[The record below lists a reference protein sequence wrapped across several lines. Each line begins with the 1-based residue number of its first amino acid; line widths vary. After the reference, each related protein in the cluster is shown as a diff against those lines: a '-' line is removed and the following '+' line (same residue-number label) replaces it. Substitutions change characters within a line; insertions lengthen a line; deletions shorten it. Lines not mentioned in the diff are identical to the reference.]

1 MRLSCFG
8 LVRVNVFF
16 RQIMTCGKVNVSVTL
31 EVMETFFVYGFVYK
45 VIDVFLL
52 LLIHDLFI
60 GLWLFSMPLSKN
72 KLDGWKLKTKFDIQY
87 SMSVVHYVENVFYLC
102 GCWETSITY

>member
-52 LLIHDLFI
+52 L
-60 GLWLFSMPLSKN
+60 
-72 KLDGWKLKTKFDIQY
+72 
-87 SMSVVHYVENVFYLC
+87 
-102 GCWETSITY
+102 